1 MSKEQENYVDKLM
14 LYWVI
19 GIALTIS
26 TAVIA
31 SSYNNQKRIEES
43 LTNRQQKTDE
53 CILKMKEDISEI
65 KTDIKWLNEMRKNG
79 EIIIK
84 NQTSFKV
91 ASTTIKTQ

>member
-1 MSKEQENYVDKLM
+1 MDKDCYVDKPM

-26 TAVIA
+26 ASVIA
-31 SSYNNQKRIEES
+31 SSYNNHQKRIEES

-79 EIIIK
+79 EIVIK
-84 NQTSFKV
+84 QQAFKV
-91 ASTTIKTQ
+91 ASTTKSQ

>member
-1 MSKEQENYVDKLM
+1 MDKDCYVDKPM

-26 TAVIA
+26 ASVIA

-79 EIIIK
+79 EIVIK

-91 ASTTIKTQ
+91 ASSTKSQ

>member
-1 MSKEQENYVDKLM
+1 MAKEQECYVDKPM

-26 TAVIA
+26 TAVVA
-31 SSYNNQKRIEES
+31 NSFKNQERIDH
-43 LTNRQQKTDE
+43 RVDKTEE
-53 CILKMKEDISEI
+53 CILQMKGDISEI

-91 ASTTIKTQ
+91 DKMASTTKSQ

>member
-1 MSKEQENYVDKLM
+1 MSKEQENYVDKPM

-31 SSYNNQKRIEES
+31 NSFKNQDRIENNLNS
-43 LTNRQQKTDE
+43 RQQKTEE
-53 CILKMKEDISEI
+53 CITQIKTDISEI

-91 ASTTIKTQ
+91 ASTTKSQ

>member
-1 MSKEQENYVDKLM
+1 MDKDCYVDKPM

-31 SSYNNQKRIEES
+31 NSFKNQDRIENNLNS
-43 LTNRQQKTDE
+43 RQQKTEE
-53 CILKMKEDISEI
+53 CITQIKTDISEI

-91 ASTTIKTQ
+91 ASTTKSQ